1 MLLNH
6 VYARLH
12 GIDSDDD
19 DLQISEVERRGV
31 IIKDRRL
38 YEHKRLTLNYT
49 TYDLRRRRETIS
61 ATKSV
66 SDIMLLSRDSDETTK
81 LISPFWYAR
90 VVGMFHVDARLRSKS
105 NSPPTRIDF
114 LWVRWFGRAL
124 EDDFG
129 DDACRLERVRF
140 VSEDDDSPQ
149 FGFVDPSRV
158 VRAAHLVPAFRYGMT
173 EELLPPSYL
182 ARIKQPNDIAKDW
195 ESFHVNK

>member
-6 VYARLH
+6 VYARLC

-19 DLQISEVERRGV
+19 DLQISAAERMDV
-31 IIKDRRL
+31 YIKDRRI

-66 SDIMLLSRDSDETTK
+66 SDIMLLSRDSDDTSK

-90 VVGMFHVDARLRSKS
+90 VIGMFHVDARLRSRPE
-105 NSPPTRIDF
+105 SPFERINF

-124 EDDFG
+124 EDPFG

-140 VSEDDDSPQ
+140 ISKDDNSPQ

-158 VRAAHLVPAFRYGMT
+158 VRAAHLIPAFRYGRT

-182 ARIKQPNDIAKDW
+182 ARVKQTDDIVGDW
-195 ESFHVNK
+195 ESFYINK